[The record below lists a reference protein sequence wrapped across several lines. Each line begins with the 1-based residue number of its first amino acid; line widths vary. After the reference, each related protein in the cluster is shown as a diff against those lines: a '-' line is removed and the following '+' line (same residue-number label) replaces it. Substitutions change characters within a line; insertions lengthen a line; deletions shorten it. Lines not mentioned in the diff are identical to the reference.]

1 MPDNGF
7 TRDNIDFFLK
17 EVAKEYRKLAKK
29 MPAEVI
35 LVGGASVIINYG
47 FRKLSYDIDADVR
60 ASDAM
65 KQAVNKVTDEHN
77 LANGW
82 LNSDFKNTASYSSK
96 IREVSIH
103 YRTFSNIVE
112 FRTISAEYLIAIK
125 LMSGRQYKNDLSDVV
140 GILYEQQQKGE
151 PISLEKIKDAFEF
164 LYEKDWNLMPES
176 SQSVL
181 LSAVAS
187 NDLLDVFNQIKQM
200 ELSNKEFIEGFQDK
214 YPDVLCADN
223 VDDVINAAKKAAG
236 KVKSTPQ
243 RESLD
248 ERLAKVR
255 AAKETLSSGQTQKQ
269 EKSNQYDEFLE

>member
-151 PISLEKIKDAFEF
+151 PIPLEKIKEAFEF

-181 LSAVAS
+181 LSAAAS

-200 ELSNKEFIEGFQDK
+200 ELSNKEFIEGFQVK
-214 YPDVLCADN
+214 YPDVLCANN
-223 VDDVINAAKKAAG
+223 VDDVINAAKKAAD
-236 KVKSTPQ
+236 KVKPNPQ

-255 AAKETLSSGQTQKQ
+255 AAKETQSSGQTQEQ
-269 EKSNQYDEFLE
+269 EKSNQHDEFLE